1 MAMLKCLQKGQE
13 IYRAW
18 IAGLTVCSVSFLILF
33 VASIIRARRS
43 RPEHRFFDTPET
55 KAMKL
60 SIIVV
65 LGLKG
70 VAFLL
75 AVIIGS
81 HTEKETVGL
90 YFAGAFLIELPNL
103 VASTSFSCALIA
115 WITFVKGL
123 VPIRFR
129 NRLSATVKV
138 LIGHNV
144 VSYIAFLVGLILL
157 AVVPDKSVNGPYW
170 GVVFVV
176 RDLSLALICLSF
188 IILLRLGIGRDA
200 FVNRSLQTPRFTKTV
215 SFLAICLCL
224 RGGFGF
230 VQAMASSSIFRRH
243 FDGSECNAR
252 FFAVT
257 MIDLLLIECVP
268 LGWLMFF
275 SFSYLSIDED
285 QTEANLDPNT
295 LMAGLAT
302 DAGV

>member
-1 MAMLKCLQKGQE
+1 MTVLNCLRKGQD
-13 IYRAW
+13 ICRAW
-18 IAGLTVCSVSFLILF
+18 IAGLTVCSVSCVILF

-55 KAMKL
+55 KAMKV

-81 HTEKETVGL
+81 ITVKQTRAMN
-90 YFAGAFLIELPNL
+90 FAGAFLLEFPNF
-103 VASTSFSCALIA
+103 VASTSCSCALIA

-138 LIGHNV
+138 LIGYNV
-144 VSYIAFLVGLILL
+144 VSYTAFLVGVIML
-157 AVVPDKSVNGPYW
+157 AVVPQNRANAPYW

-200 FVNRSLQTPRFTKTV
+200 FVNRSLQTPKFTKTV
-215 SFLAICLCL
+215 SFLAICLFL
-224 RGGFGF
+224 RGCIGF
-230 VQAMASSSIFRRH
+230 VQAMVYARPER
-243 FDGSECNAR
+243 ECKPG
-252 FFAVT
+252 FFAIT

-285 QTEANLDPNT
+285 QTDANMDPNT

-302 DAGV
+302 DTCM